1 VINPHAVAQYALAIH
16 NEYLSS
22 QAEHLLD
29 EFLKL
34 CDWFVANQK
43 KDEPFKGCWAHN
55 YQLPKYHLPNPWFCG
70 MTQGQVVS
78 TLVRAYQLSK
88 KNAYLEC
95 AIDACQPLFK
105 SVDDGGLK
113 REFDGGAIFFEEMP
127 TDFFPHILNH
137 HIYTLFGLFDLLQVS
152 GNDRIE
158 ELFDESVCSI
168 EKVLTKFDTGSWS
181 KYKLGGKPTLKNHFN
196 WASPFY
202 HNHHIAQLKVLY
214 SMTGRELFKQYATRW
229 ERYREGLFGIFME
242 LIYLFFRLGVLTSK
256 LMRKKLK
263 RGFDIERRVVGV
275 HFHAPWIPQKRWPDD
290 KIASLCEKLIY
301 GMGVSVVVFGDS
313 REESF
318 IQKLTS
324 RFPLSYLV
332 DVSRENLG
340 VYEMAT
346 FMKNCC
352 VVVSNDSGPA
362 HLAAA
367 CDVPVVVLFGS
378 TDPLRC
384 RPYNDKVEIVRVDL
398 ECSPCYWRSKRCTDF
413 KCMRQIDVEDVLE
426 KAGKFLKG

>member
-1 VINPHAVAQYALAIH
+1 MNLKTFVNKYNREPDYVNLASTGEVGGYYITWKLEHLQKKFPLNEDGLPLQDWDITLFRNRSGQVINPHAVAQYALAIH

-202 HNHHIAQLKVLY
+202 HNHHIAQPPVLAGLY
-214 SMTGRELFKQYATRW
+214 LSISRRCHAGKGRLSKSSINLR
-229 ERYREGLFGIFME
+229 GLFIFT
-242 LIYLFFRLGVLTSK
+242 LS
-256 LMRKKLK
+256 
-263 RGFDIERRVVGV
+263 
-275 HFHAPWIPQKRWPDD
+275 P
-290 KIASLCEKLIY
+290 
-301 GMGVSVVVFGDS
+301 S
-313 REESF
+313 R
-318 IQKLTS
+318 
-324 RFPLSYLV
+324 
-332 DVSRENLG
+332 
-340 VYEMAT
+340 
-346 FMKNCC
+346 
-352 VVVSNDSGPA
+352 
-362 HLAAA
+362 
-367 CDVPVVVLFGS
+367 
-378 TDPLRC
+378 
-384 RPYNDKVEIVRVDL
+384 
-398 ECSPCYWRSKRCTDF
+398 
-413 KCMRQIDVEDVLE
+413 
-426 KAGKFLKG
+426 